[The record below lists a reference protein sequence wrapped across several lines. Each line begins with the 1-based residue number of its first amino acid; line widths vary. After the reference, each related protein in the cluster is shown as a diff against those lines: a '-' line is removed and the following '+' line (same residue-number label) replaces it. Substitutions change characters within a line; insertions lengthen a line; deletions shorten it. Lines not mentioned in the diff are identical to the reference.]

1 MGAQPTKDHSMKKNF
16 PLQIEGKNP
25 DRVLEA
31 VKHEIRKYF

>member
-1 MGAQPTKDHSMKKNF
+1 MKKNF

-31 VKHEIRKYF
+31 VK